1 MDYNNIK
8 LGLIGQFKV
17 WKARREAEK
26 DRAWRDNIEGEISEV
41 DYSEVER
48 LKTDLLQQKR
58 IKKASKDAAKLYKRA
73 YGKNNDG
80 IGEADF
86 IEEYLIQNGLK
97 EKALPEPEISKK
109 HNFMDQYS
117 TEKSEQEIA
126 YENATREKKMY
137 YEIDGVKYELPYMF
151 SHIYFEQMKS
161 GDFKSNNFPPL
172 TTNDEV
178 NYIIN
183 PEKMTPENKYTML
196 KRMIDMS
203 LSQISEE
210 TYMIAQAKPETELKE
225 SLPRL
230 TRQASYNDYAVK
242 KIYSEGKVEEANS
255 KLEKMAKKIFEFYK
269 EMSKDE
275 QEETR

>member
-48 LKTDLLQQKR
+48 LKADLLQQKR
-58 IKKASKDAAKLYKRA
+58 IKKASKDAAKLYKRT

-97 EKALPEPEISKK
+97 EKALPEPEVSKK

-172 TTNDEV
+172 TTKDEV

>member
-41 DYSEVER
+41 DYSESER

-58 IKKASKDAAKLYKRA
+58 IKKASKDAAKLYKRT

-80 IGEADF
+80 MGEADF

-109 HNFMDQYS
+109 TDFMDQYP
-117 TEKSEQEIA
+117 TEKSQEEIA

-151 SHIYFEQMKS
+151 SHIYFEQMKR

-210 TYMIAQAKPETELKE
+210 TYMIAQAKPATELKE

-230 TRQASYNDYAVK
+230 TRQASYIEYAVK